1 MERKLLHTPE
11 GVRDLYGTECE
22 NKLLLQN
29 RMHQVLK
36 LYGYR
41 DIQMPSF
48 EFFDIF
54 NSDTGT
60 VSSVEM
66 FKFFDRNNNTLG
78 NTLVLR
84 PDMTP
89 QIARCA
95 AKYFENEELPIK
107 LCYLGNTFVNKSSYQ
122 GRLKETTQLGCEL
135 IGDSSVTADAEMLA
149 MMIEALLAAG
159 LKEFQVEVGQVA
171 YFKGLVN
178 EAGIDS
184 DTEEELRLLI
194 QKKNFFGV
202 EELARGCGLSDSVR
216 EALFMLPQLFG
227 SAEKLDDA
235 KKYVN
240 NAESLGAIEHLKSVY
255 ELLKV
260 YGYEKY
266 VSFDLGML
274 SELTYYTG
282 IIFRAVTYEVGE
294 PVANGG
300 RYDELICQYGKPA
313 ASIGFSINV
322 DFVLLALNRQKIDLP
337 SGKLPL
343 MILYRA
349 DDAADA
355 IRLADHYRKS
365 GISVGLFPFAEGR
378 TKQDYE
384 KLALSEGYGAVIVAD
399 RASVSPNCKV

>member
-54 NSDTGT
+54 NKERG
-60 VSSVEM
+60 SVASKNM
-66 FKFFDRNNNTLG
+66 FKFFDREG

-89 QIARCA
+89 QVARCA
-95 AKYFENEELPIK
+95 AKYFENDKLPIK

-135 IGDSSVTADAEMLA
+135 IGDSTVTADAEMVA

-178 EAGIDS
+178 EAGIDA

-227 SAEKLDDA
+227 SPDKLDEA
-235 KKYVN
+235 KKYVD
-240 NAESLGAIEHLKSVY
+240 NAESLGAIEHLKNVY

-322 DFVLLALNRQKIDLP
+322 DFVLLALNRQKIALP
-337 SGKLPL
+337 ANRLPL
-343 MILYRA
+343 MILYRKA
-349 DDAADA
+349 DAADA

-365 GISVGLFPFAEGR
+365 GISVGLFPFEEGR

-384 KLALSEGYGAVIVAD
+384 SLALSGGYETVIVAG
-399 RASVSPNCKV
+399 REALEKVGLV

>member
-29 RMHQVLK
+29 RMHHVLK

-54 NSDTGT
+54 NKERG
-60 VSSVEM
+60 SVASKNM
-66 FKFFDRNNNTLG
+66 FKFFDREG

-159 LKEFQVEVGQVA
+159 LKEFQVEVGQIA

-365 GISVGLFPFAEGR
+365 GISVGLFPFAKGR

-384 KLALSEGYGAVIVAD
+384 KLALSEGYGAVIMAD

>member
-54 NSDTGT
+54 NKERG
-60 VSSVEM
+60 SVASKNM
-66 FKFFDRNNNTLG
+66 FKFFDREG

-89 QIARCA
+89 QVARCA
-95 AKYFENEELPIK
+95 AKYFENDELPIK

-135 IGDSSVTADAEMLA
+135 IGDSSVTADAEMVA
-149 MMIEALLAAG
+149 MMIETLLTAG
-159 LKEFQVEVGQVA
+159 LREFQVEVGQVA

-178 EAGIDS
+178 EAGIDA

-202 EELARGCGLSDSVR
+202 EELARGCGLSDSIR

-227 SAEKLDDA
+227 SPEKLDEA
-235 KKYVN
+235 KGYVN
-240 NAESLGAIEHLKSVY
+240 NAESLHAIDHLKSVY

-300 RYDELICQYGKPA
+300 RYDELISQYGKPA

-322 DFVLLALNRQKIDLP
+322 DFVLLALSRQKMALP
-337 SGKLPL
+337 ANRLPL
-343 MILYRA
+343 MLLYRA
-349 DDAADA
+349 DEAADA

-365 GISVGLFPFAEGR
+365 GISVGLFPFAEER

-384 KLALSEGYGAVIVAD
+384 RLALSGGYEAVIVAD
-399 RASVSPNCKV
+399 RTALEKAGLA

>member
-54 NSDTGT
+54 NKERG
-60 VSSVEM
+60 SVASKNM
-66 FKFFDRNNNTLG
+66 FKFFDREG

-89 QIARCA
+89 QVARCA

-107 LCYLGNTFVNKSSYQ
+107 LCYLGNTFVNKKSYQ

-149 MMIEALLAAG
+149 MMIEALLTAG
-159 LKEFQVEVGQVA
+159 LMEFQVEVGQTA

-184 DTEEELRLLI
+184 DTEDELRLLI

-202 EELARGCGLSDSVR
+202 EELAREYGLSDSVR

-227 SAEKLDDA
+227 SAAKLDEA
-235 KKYVN
+235 KSYVHN
-240 NAESLGAIEHLKSVY
+240 DESLGAIEHLKKVY

-313 ASIGFSINV
+313 ASIGFSVNV
-322 DFVLLALNRQKIDLP
+322 DFVLLALNRQKITLP
-337 SGKLPL
+337 ASRLPL
-343 MILYRA
+343 MILYHEGEA
-349 DDAADA
+349 SEAIKLAA
-355 IRLADHYRKS
+355 HYRKS
-365 GISVGLFPFAEGR
+365 GISVGLFPFEIGR

-384 KLALSEGYGAVIVAD
+384 ELALSGGYEAVIVAD
-399 RASVSPNCKV
+399 RAALEKAGLV

>member
-54 NSDTGT
+54 NKERG
-60 VSSVEM
+60 SVASKNM
-66 FKFFDRNNNTLG
+66 FKFFDREG

-227 SAEKLDDA
+227 SAGKLDDA

-384 KLALSEGYGAVIVAD
+384 KLALSEGYRAVIVAD

>member
-54 NSDTGT
+54 NKERG
-60 VSSVEM
+60 SVASKNM
-66 FKFFDRNNNTLG
+66 FKFFDREG

-159 LKEFQVEVGQVA
+159 LKEFHVEVGQVA

-178 EAGIDS
+178 EAVIDS

-365 GISVGLFPFAEGR
+365 GMSVGLFPFAEGR
-378 TKQDYE
+378 TKHDYE

>member
-54 NSDTGT
+54 NKERG
-60 VSSVEM
+60 SVASKNM
-66 FKFFDRNNNTLG
+66 FKFFDREG

-255 ELLKV
+255 ELLRV

-266 VSFDLGML
+266 ISFDLGML

-282 IIFRAVTYEVGE
+282 IIFHAVTYEVGE

>member
-54 NSDTGT
+54 NKERG
-60 VSSVEM
+60 SVASKNM
-66 FKFFDRNNNTLG
+66 FKFFDREG

-266 VSFDLGML
+266 ISFDLGML

-337 SGKLPL
+337 SENLPL

>member
-54 NSDTGT
+54 NKERG
-60 VSSVEM
+60 SVASKNM
-66 FKFFDRNNNTLG
+66 FKFFDREG

-255 ELLKV
+255 ELLRV

-266 VSFDLGML
+266 ISFDLGML

-384 KLALSEGYGAVIVAD
+384 KLALSEGYGTVIVAD

>member
-54 NSDTGT
+54 NKERG
-60 VSSVEM
+60 SVASKNM
-66 FKFFDRNNNTLG
+66 FKFFDREG

-322 DFVLLALNRQKIDLP
+322 DFVLLALNRQKIDPP

-384 KLALSEGYGAVIVAD
+384 KLALLEGYGAVIVAD

>member
-54 NSDTGT
+54 NKERG
-60 VSSVEM
+60 SVASKNM
-66 FKFFDRNNNTLG
+66 FKFFDREG

-89 QIARCA
+89 QVARCA

-107 LCYLGNTFVNKSSYQ
+107 LCYLGNTFVNKKSYQ
-122 GRLKETTQLGCEL
+122 GRLKEATQLGCEL

-149 MMIEALLAAG
+149 MMIESLLSAG
-159 LKEFQVEVGQVA
+159 LKEFQVEVGQIA

-178 EAGIDS
+178 EAGIDA

-202 EELARGCGLSDSVR
+202 EELARECGVTDSVR

-227 SAEKLDDA
+227 SADKLDEA
-235 KKYVN
+235 KTYVHN
-240 NAESLGAIEHLKSVY
+240 SESLGAIEHLKNVY

-313 ASIGFSINV
+313 ASIGFSVNV
-322 DFVLLALNRQKIDLP
+322 DFVLLALNRQKITLP
-337 SGKLPL
+337 ANRLPL
-343 MILYRA
+343 MILYRKE
-349 DDAADA
+349 DAAGA
-355 IRLADHYRKS
+355 IRLAAHYRKS
-365 GISVGLFPFAEGR
+365 GISVGLFPFEAGR

-384 KLALSEGYGAVIVAD
+384 KLALSGGYEAVIVANQ
-399 RASVSPNCKV
+399 AALEKAGLM

>member
-54 NSDTGT
+54 NKERG
-60 VSSVEM
+60 SVASKNM
-66 FKFFDRNNNTLG
+66 FKFFDREG

-89 QIARCA
+89 QVARCA

-107 LCYLGNTFVNKSSYQ
+107 LCYLGNTFVNKKSYQ

-149 MMIEALLAAG
+149 MMIEALLTAG
-159 LKEFQVEVGQVA
+159 LTEFQVEVGQTA

-184 DTEEELRLLI
+184 DTEDELRLLI

-202 EELARGCGLSDSVR
+202 EELAREYGLSDSVR

-227 SAEKLDDA
+227 SAA
-235 KKYVN
+235 K
-240 NAESLGAIEHLKSVY
+240 
-255 ELLKV
+255 LLKV

-300 RYDELICQYGKPA
+300 RYDELICQYGKSA
-313 ASIGFSINV
+313 ASIGFSVNV
-322 DFVLLALNRQKIDLP
+322 DFVLLALNRQKITLP
-337 SGKLPL
+337 ASRLPL
-343 MILYRA
+343 MILYHEGEA
-349 DDAADA
+349 SEA
-355 IRLADHYRKS
+355 IKLATHYRKS
-365 GISVGLFPFAEGR
+365 GISVGLFPFETGR

-384 KLALSEGYGAVIVAD
+384 ELALSGGYEAVIVAD
-399 RASVSPNCKV
+399 RAALEKAGLV

>member
-48 EFFDIF
+48 EYFDIF
-54 NSDTGT
+54 NKERG
-60 VSSVEM
+60 SVASKNM
-66 FKFFDRNNNTLG
+66 FKFFDREG

-89 QIARCA
+89 QVARCA
-95 AKYFENEELPIK
+95 AKYFENDELPIK

-149 MMIEALLAAG
+149 MMIESLLTAG

-171 YFKGLVN
+171 YFKGLVK

-202 EELARGCGLSDSVR
+202 EELARECGLSDEIR

-227 SAEKLDDA
+227 SADKLDEA
-235 KKYVN
+235 KGYVHN
-240 NAESLGAIEHLKSVY
+240 DTSLQAIEHLKQVY

-260 YGYEKY
+260 YGYEDY

-322 DFVLLALNRQKIDLP
+322 DFVLLALNRQKITLP
-337 SGKLPL
+337 ANRLPL
-343 MILYRA
+343 MLLYRE
-349 DDAADA
+349 DEAADA
-355 IRLADHYRKS
+355 VKLAAYYRKS
-365 GISVGLFPFAEGR
+365 GIGVGMFPFSEGK

-384 KLALSEGYGAVIVAD
+384 ELALHGGYEAVIRSDKATLEKAGIV
-399 RASVSPNCKV
+399 

>member
-54 NSDTGT
+54 NKERG
-60 VSSVEM
+60 SVASKNM
-66 FKFFDRNNNTLG
+66 FKFFDREG

-107 LCYLGNTFVNKSSYQ
+107 LCYLGNTFVNKKSYQ

-274 SELTYYTG
+274 SELTYYTA

-313 ASIGFSINV
+313 ASIGFSVNV

-399 RASVSPNCKV
+399 RASVSLNCKV

>member
-54 NSDTGT
+54 NKERG
-60 VSSVEM
+60 SVASKNM
-66 FKFFDRNNNTLG
+66 FKFFDREG

-227 SAEKLDDA
+227 SAGKLDDA

>member
-54 NSDTGT
+54 NKERG
-60 VSSVEM
+60 SVASKNM
-66 FKFFDRNNNTLG
+66 FKFFDREG

-266 VSFDLGML
+266 ISFDLGML

-337 SGKLPL
+337 SEKLPL

>member
-29 RMHQVLK
+29 RMHHVLK

-54 NSDTGT
+54 NKERG
-60 VSSVEM
+60 SVASKNM
-66 FKFFDRNNNTLG
+66 FKFFDREG

-313 ASIGFSINV
+313 ASIGFSIYV

>member
-1 MERKLLHTPE
+1 M
-11 GVRDLYGTECE
+11 
-22 NKLLLQN
+22 
-29 RMHQVLK
+29 
-36 LYGYR
+36 
-41 DIQMPSF
+41 
-48 EFFDIF
+48 
-54 NSDTGT
+54 
-60 VSSVEM
+60 
-66 FKFFDRNNNTLG
+66 
-78 NTLVLR
+78 
-84 PDMTP
+84 
-89 QIARCA
+89 
-95 AKYFENEELPIK
+95 
-107 LCYLGNTFVNKSSYQ
+107 NKSSYQ

-135 IGDSSVTADAEMLA
+135 IGDSSVTADAEMVA
-149 MMIEALLAAG
+149 MMIETLLTAG
-159 LKEFQVEVGQVA
+159 LREFQVEVGQVA

-178 EAGIDS
+178 EAGIDA

-202 EELARGCGLSDSVR
+202 EELARGCGLSDSIR

-227 SAEKLDDA
+227 SPEKLDEA
-235 KKYVN
+235 KGYVN
-240 NAESLGAIEHLKSVY
+240 NAESLRAIDHLKSVY

-300 RYDELICQYGKPA
+300 RYDELISQYGKPA

-322 DFVLLALNRQKIDLP
+322 DFVLLALSRQKMALP
-337 SGKLPL
+337 ANRLPL
-343 MILYRA
+343 MLLYRA
-349 DDAADA
+349 DEAADA

-365 GISVGLFPFAEGR
+365 GISVGLFPFAEER

-384 KLALSEGYGAVIVAD
+384 RLALSGGYEAVIVAD
-399 RASVSPNCKV
+399 RTALEKAGLA

>member
-29 RMHQVLK
+29 RMHHVLK

-54 NSDTGT
+54 NKERG
-60 VSSVEM
+60 SVASKNM
-66 FKFFDRNNNTLG
+66 FKFFDREG

>member
-54 NSDTGT
+54 NKERG
-60 VSSVEM
+60 SVASKNM
-66 FKFFDRNNNTLG
+66 FKFFDREG

-149 MMIEALLAAG
+149 MMIEALLVAG

>member
-54 NSDTGT
+54 NKERG
-60 VSSVEM
+60 SVASKNM
-66 FKFFDRNNNTLG
+66 FKFFDREG

-227 SAEKLDDA
+227 SAGKLDDA
-235 KKYVN
+235 KMYVN

-384 KLALSEGYGAVIVAD
+384 KLALSEGYRAVIVAD

>member
-54 NSDTGT
+54 NKERG
-60 VSSVEM
+60 SVASKNM
-66 FKFFDRNNNTLG
+66 FKFFDREG

-365 GISVGLFPFAEGR
+365 GMSVGLFPFAEGR

>member
-54 NSDTGT
+54 NKERG
-60 VSSVEM
+60 SVASKNM
-66 FKFFDRNNNTLG
+66 FKFFDREG

-135 IGDSSVTADAEMLA
+135 IGDSSVTADAEMLE

-266 VSFDLGML
+266 ISFDLGML

-337 SGKLPL
+337 SEKLPL

>member
-54 NSDTGT
+54 NKERG
-60 VSSVEM
+60 SVASKNM
-66 FKFFDRNNNTLG
+66 FKFFDREG

-255 ELLKV
+255 ELLRV

-266 VSFDLGML
+266 ISFDLGML

>member
-54 NSDTGT
+54 NKERG
-60 VSSVEM
+60 SVASKNM
-66 FKFFDRNNNTLG
+66 FKFFDREG

-227 SAEKLDDA
+227 SAGKLDDA

-349 DDAADA
+349 DDAADV
-355 IRLADHYRKS
+355 IRLADRYRKS

>member
-29 RMHQVLK
+29 RLHQVLK

-54 NSDTGT
+54 NKERG
-60 VSSVEM
+60 SVASKNM
-66 FKFFDRNNNTLG
+66 FKFFDREG

>member
-48 EFFDIF
+48 EYFDIF
-54 NSDTGT
+54 NKDRG
-60 VSSVEM
+60 SVASKNM
-66 FKFFDRNNNTLG
+66 FKFFDREG

-89 QIARCA
+89 QVARCA
-95 AKYFENEELPIK
+95 AKYFENDELPIK
-107 LCYLGNTFVNKSSYQ
+107 LCYLGNTFINKSSYQ

-135 IGDSSVTADAEMLA
+135 IGDCSVTADAEMLA
-149 MMIEALLAAG
+149 MMIESLLTAG

-171 YFKGLVN
+171 YFKGLVK

-202 EELARGCGLSDSVR
+202 EELARGCGLSDEIR

-227 SAEKLDDA
+227 SADKLDEA
-235 KKYVN
+235 KRYVHN
-240 NAESLGAIEHLKSVY
+240 ETSLLAIEHLKQVY
-255 ELLKV
+255 ELLKI
-260 YGYEKY
+260 YGYENY

-300 RYDELICQYGKPA
+300 RYDELICQYGKSA

-322 DFVLLALNRQKIDLP
+322 DFVLLALNRQKITLP
-337 SGKLPL
+337 ANRLPL
-343 MILYRA
+343 MLLYRE
-349 DDAADA
+349 DEAADA
-355 IRLADHYRKS
+355 IKLAAYYRKS
-365 GISVGLFPFAEGR
+365 GISVGMFPFCEGK

-384 KLALSEGYGAVIVAD
+384 ELALHGGYEAVIRSDKATLEKAGIV
-399 RASVSPNCKV
+399 

>member
-54 NSDTGT
+54 NKERG
-60 VSSVEM
+60 SVASKNM
-66 FKFFDRNNNTLG
+66 FKFFDREG

>member
-11 GVRDLYGTECE
+11 GVRDLYGVECE

-29 RMHQVLK
+29 RMHQILK

-54 NSDTGT
+54 NKERG
-60 VSSVEM
+60 SVESKNM
-66 FKFFDRNNNTLG
+66 FKFFDREG

-89 QIARCA
+89 QVARCA
-95 AKYFENEELPIK
+95 AKYFENEETAIK
-107 LCYLGNTFVNKSSYQ
+107 LCYLGNTFINKVSYQ

-135 IGDSSVTADAEMLA
+135 IGDNSVAADAEMLA

-178 EAGIDS
+178 EAGIDAE
-184 DTEEELRLLI
+184 TEEELRLLI

-202 EELARGCGLSDSVR
+202 EELARSCGLSDSVR

-227 SAEKLDDA
+227 QADKLEEATQYVHNDMSLSA
-235 KKYVN
+235 
-240 NAESLGAIEHLKSVY
+240 IRHLKEVY

-260 YGYEKY
+260 YGYEEY

-294 PVANGG
+294 PVAAGG
-300 RYDELICQYGKPA
+300 RYDELICQYGKAA

-322 DFVLLALNRQKIDLP
+322 DFVLLALYRQGIQLPANR
-337 SGKLPL
+337 LPL
-343 MILYRA
+343 MILYREDEMVNA
-349 DDAADA
+349 VK
-355 IRLADHYRKS
+355 LGNYYRRS
-365 GISVGLFPFAEGR
+365 GISSGLIPFAKDK
-378 TKQDYE
+378 TIADYE
-384 KLALSEGYGAVIVAD
+384 QSAIRNGYEAVVRAD
-399 RASVSPNCKV
+399 AATLERLGVQ